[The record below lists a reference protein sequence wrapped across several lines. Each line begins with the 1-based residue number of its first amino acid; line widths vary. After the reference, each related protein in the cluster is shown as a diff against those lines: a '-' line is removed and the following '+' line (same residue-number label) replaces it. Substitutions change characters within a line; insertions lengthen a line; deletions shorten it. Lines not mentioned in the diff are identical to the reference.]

1 MKTFSA
7 IYEGVIKFDEKP
19 NEDFYSVSK
28 NFPIFAVA
36 DGVTQSHYQT
46 GEYAYPRGAKEAAE
60 IFCKSIIEFLEK
72 KQNIKEAFDFANKKI
87 KELNIKYGIDKK
99 MDYMTHD
106 WFDTVGTAGFIAG
119 SKLYFGVV
127 GDCGLAIFDKN
138 NNKKFQTKE
147 DVSQAVRKMKSIY
160 KDWNKLSKNERS
172 LIMHKDFRNN
182 PNKKGYGSFTGE
194 DGVENYYKI
203 GVKNL
208 KEGDMAVF
216 YSDGFF
222 ELLEDKNFI
231 RILRGQNREELDGF
245 VMQKAKENEKY
256 GDDRTF
262 VSVIF

>member
-1 MKTFSA
+1 
-7 IYEGVIKFDEKP
+7 
-19 NEDFYSVSK
+19 
-28 NFPIFAVA
+28 
-36 DGVTQSHYQT
+36 
-46 GEYAYPRGAKEAAE
+46 
-60 IFCKSIIEFLEK
+60 
-72 KQNIKEAFDFANKKI
+72 
-87 KELNIKYGIDKK
+87 
-99 MDYMTHD
+99 
-106 WFDTVGTAGFIAG
+106 
-119 SKLYFGVV
+119 
-127 GDCGLAIFDKN
+127 
-138 NNKKFQTKE
+138 
-147 DVSQAVRKMKSIY
+147 MKSIY

-203 GVKNL
+203 EVKNL
-208 KEGDMAVF
+208 KEGDMVVF